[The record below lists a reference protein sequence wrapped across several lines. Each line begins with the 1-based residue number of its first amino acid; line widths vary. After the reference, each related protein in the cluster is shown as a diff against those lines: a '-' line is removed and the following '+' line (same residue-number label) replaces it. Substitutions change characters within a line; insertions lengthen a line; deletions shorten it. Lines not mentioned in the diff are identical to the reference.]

1 VRAEL
6 STSCVG
12 SGTGSFFRLEK
23 GHPSLLRS
31 GQVRVRRY
39 NEVKC
44 SVFRLRNSGVW
55 EDILGFVFDIDLI
68 STRLV
73 DCRASFVIH
82 SEVSVNR

>member
-1 VRAEL
+1 VS

-23 GHPSLLRS
+23 GPTSLVRS
-31 GQVRVRRY
+31 GHVRVRVRRY

-55 EDILGFVFDIDLI
+55 EDDVFPFLDSYLI
-68 STRLV
+68 S
-73 DCRASFVIH
+73 I
-82 SEVSVNR
+82 